1 MLPLLVGSGI
11 LSLLFGKGKD
21 KKLEAEKRGI
31 ERAARIYEPILE
43 EIKECEAQLISK
55 YTLDKERFSN
65 LIDEKLEYLKKLEKD
80 IPRYKEVYEEKL
92 KCEMEQYNSK
102 DTSKTRSA
110 TAGGL
115 IGTAAGGLIGTVA
128 SGVTGAIGSGF
139 LKTAGSGIGRIVGGV
154 PLALGLGLA
163 GMALGLIGP
172 ITWKMLKKREK
183 EIQAIENRSFENA
196 QKMWEKKISEH
207 RTDMDRLK
215 SKGDKETKDLIEL
228 YDECISNVIEREK
241 VVSYYQE
248 RVGDLG

>member
-102 DTSKTRSA
+102 DTSKTKSS

-115 IGTAAGGLIGTVA
+115 IGTA
-128 SGVTGAIGSGF
+128 TGAMGSGL
-139 LKTAGSGIGRIVGGV
+139 LKAAGSGIGRIVGGV

-163 GMALGLIGP
+163 GMALGIIGP

-183 EIQAIENRSFENA
+183 EIEAIENRGFENA
-196 QKMWEKKISEH
+196 QKMWEIKISEC
-207 RTDMDRLK
+207 RKNMDILK
-215 SKGDKETKDLIEL
+215 SKGDKESQNLINL
-228 YDECISNVIEREK
+228 YDECISKVIEHEK
-241 VVSYYQE
+241 VIAYYQE

>member
-55 YTLDKERFSN
+55 YTLDKERFSK

-92 KCEMEQYNSK
+92 KYEIEQYNSK
-102 DTSKTRSA
+102 DTSKTKSS

-115 IGTAAGGLIGTVA
+115 IGIATGGLIGTA
-128 SGVTGAIGSGF
+128 TGAMGSGL
-139 LKTAGSGIGRIVGGV
+139 LKAAGSGIGRIVGGV

-183 EIQAIENRSFENA
+183 EIEAIENRGFENA
-196 QKMWEKKISEH
+196 QKMWEIKISEC
-207 RTDMDRLK
+207 RKNMDILK
-215 SKGDKETKDLIEL
+215 SKGDKESQNLINL
-228 YDECISNVIEREK
+228 YDECISKVIEHEK
-241 VVSYYQE
+241 VIAYYQE